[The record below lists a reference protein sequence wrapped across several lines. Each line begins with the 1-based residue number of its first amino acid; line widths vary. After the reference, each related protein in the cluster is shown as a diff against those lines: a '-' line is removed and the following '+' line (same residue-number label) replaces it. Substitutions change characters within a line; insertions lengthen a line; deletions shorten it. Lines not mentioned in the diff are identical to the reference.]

1 MANLTIKVEMFECYR
16 NVFPRTGPFHVDR
29 IIILAVN
36 LFAVTTTSFL
46 ECFRNFKPLRESD

>member
-1 MANLTIKVEMFECYR
+1 MFECYR

-29 IIILAVN
+29 TIIVD